1 MKLLSLL
8 VLSGFS
14 SGALA
19 EDGYVGIR
27 YQEQA
32 EGYVVTEVAQG
43 MAAAGA
49 GMVVGDLIVT
59 VDGQEIGPDVQIAP
73 LRGPV
78 GKPVVLGVVAPLG
91 DEVRSVTLERGRKVA
106 APRIGPKSGKHY
118 LRMTGSLRRGT
129 VRDARTAAKALV
141 AADFDGMVPEMAFA
155 SLRRAAR
162 VSPRKARAVL
172 KVLTDE
178 AANNPRLNRI
188 IGLTYRWLGDPQ
200 NAVLYLRAARAADG
214 ASLADR
220 LGGNAWA
227 DRELASA
234 MWDAGDRSGSIELT
248 RSIAPLMKT
257 QNLWKKTGMAT
268 PTPTQAWAVATEPLD
283 DIELEL
289 LDGTAWSLSEHA
301 GKPVAVVFW
310 ASWCGPC
317 KKELPALA
325 ELVRKRPNWPV
336 EFVAV
341 SVDKDAHL
349 PKAQAMVENWKL
361 PFPVSHSRSLGE
373 QMGVTTLPAIRL
385 IGPYGVLR
393 SSSSGYSKKSV
404 QKLEK
409 AMDQLVREKKRVQPT
424 VLERPFADAWS
435 TGQIQPR
442 AVTAAYGFRH
452 IAVGV
457 DGRVTGIVE
466 DHGAMELPVE
476 NGAVVGGTVVDEGL
490 VSAGDKHVAWFDG
503 PVSAGKWWIRSRDEV
518 GTTRWFRTMSSPIRA
533 VVTSGDQ
540 LWVATDEGMTV
551 FDADGRVL
559 FSVEQG
565 ARDLAS
571 APDGGVWAVD
581 GERRVRCAPDGQVV
595 LSDAAMGSELI
606 TSDGSWVGAGFKQL
620 AMGRF
625 GPDGQPRVIA
635 LRDDGTVVS
644 LDGDGKPAAR
654 IDVQNERGHSVAVG
668 DLDGDGRDELL
679 LSSFGHGVATIE
691 LEIP

>member
-1 MKLLSLL
+1 MKFLSLWM
-8 VLSGFS
+8 LSGFS
-14 SGALA
+14 SAAIA

-43 MAAAGA
+43 MAASDA
-49 GMVVGDLIVT
+49 GMVEGDLIVT
-59 VDGQEIGPDVQIAP
+59 VDGQEIGPDLQVAP
-73 LRGPV
+73 LRGDI
-78 GKPVVLGVVAPLG
+78 GKPVVLGVVSPLG
-91 DEVRSVTLERGRKVA
+91 DEVRTITLERSVKVS
-106 APRIGPKSGKHY
+106 APRTGPKSGKHY

-129 VRDARTAAKALV
+129 VREARAAANALI

-172 KVLTDE
+172 KVLTNE
-178 AANNPRLNRI
+178 APNNPRLNRI

-200 NAVLYLRAARAADG
+200 NAVLYMRAARAGDG
-214 ASLADR
+214 VNLSER
-220 LGGNAWA
+220 LGGNTWA

-257 QNLWKKTGMAT
+257 EALWKKTGMAT
-268 PTPTQAWAVATEPLD
+268 PTPTQGWTVATEPLD
-283 DIELEL
+283 DIELEQ
-289 LDGTAWSLSEHA
+289 LDGTAWTLSEHA
-301 GKPVAVVFW
+301 GKPVALVFW
-310 ASWCGPC
+310 ATWCGPC

-336 EFVAV
+336 EFMAV
-341 SVDKDAHL
+341 SVDKDVHL
-349 PKAQAMVENWKL
+349 SKAQTMVKNWQL
-361 PFPVSHSRSLGE
+361 PFPVSHSRALGE
-373 QMGVTTLPAIRL
+373 QMDVSTLPAIRL
-385 IGPYGVLR
+385 IGPHGVLR

-424 VLERPFADAWS
+424 ALERPFADAWS
-435 TGQIQPR
+435 TGEMQPR
-442 AVTAAYGFRH
+442 AVTAAYGVRH
-452 IAVGV
+452 LAVGV
-457 DGRVTGIVE
+457 DGRVTGVFE
-466 DHGAMELPVE
+466 DHGAIEMPVA
-476 NGAVVGGTVVDEGL
+476 NGAVVGGVVVDEGL

-503 PVSAGKWWIRSRDEV
+503 PVSAGKWWIRSRDEA
-518 GTTRWFRTMSSPIRA
+518 GTTRWFRTMSAPIRS
-533 VVTSGDQ
+533 VVASGDQ
-540 LWVATDEGMTV
+540 LWVATDETMTV
-551 FDADGRVL
+551 FDAGGRVL
-559 FSVEQG
+559 FSVAQG
-565 ARDLAS
+565 ARDLAA

-581 GERRVRCAPDGQVV
+581 GELRIRCAPDGQVV

-606 TSDGSWVGAGFKQL
+606 ASDGSWVGPGFKQMAL
-620 AMGRF
+620 GRF
-625 GPDGQPRVIA
+625 GPDGQPRVVA

-644 LDGDGKPAAR
+644 LDGVGNSAVR
-654 IDVQNERGHSVAVG
+654 IDVRNERGHTLAVG